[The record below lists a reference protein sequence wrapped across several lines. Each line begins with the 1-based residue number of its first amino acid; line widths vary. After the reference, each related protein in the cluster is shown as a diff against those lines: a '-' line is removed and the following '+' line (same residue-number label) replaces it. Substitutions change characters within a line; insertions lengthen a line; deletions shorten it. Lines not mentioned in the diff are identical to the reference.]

1 MGIGGFLC
9 LKLFYLLFYLYSFV
23 FFHLNHITIIFFSF
37 YFFEIKNNNQN
48 SRRNNK
54 EEKITLGFCVFSCK
68 FCLDLRHFPIR
79 QQSSFY
85 FFFSLCHKLGYLGI
99 FVTWSQL
106 DSSDR
111 CSNVVY
117 SRGEFVCLCFFFMFL
132 FYFKGLNFGFW
143 CCWCV
148 VVLRSHDVEDCLLN
162 LWSSYLNY
170 GDLDKKKKLW

>member
-117 SRGEFVCLCFFFMFL
+117 SRGEFVCLCFFYVFVLFQRFEFWVLVLLMCCCITISWCWRLFVESVEFL
-132 FYFKGLNFGFW
+132 F
-143 CCWCV
+143 
-148 VVLRSHDVEDCLLN
+148 E
-162 LWSSYLNY
+162 LWRFR
-170 GDLDKKKKLW
+170 

>member
-68 FCLDLRHFPIR
+68 FCLDLRHFPIP
-79 QQSSFY
+79 QQST
-85 FFFSLCHKLGYLGI
+85 FFLSVTNWVTSEFSLR
-99 FVTWSQL
+99 
-106 DSSDR
+106 DR
-111 CSNVVY
+111 NLIPRIVVRMLFIQEVSLY
-117 SRGEFVCLCFFFMFL
+117 VLCFFMFL

-143 CCWCV
+143 CCCITI
-148 VVLRSHDVEDCLLN
+148 S
-162 LWSSYLNY
+162 
-170 GDLDKKKKLW
+170 

>member
-85 FFFSLCHKLGYLGI
+85 FFFSLSQIGLPRNFRYVIATWFLGSL
-99 FVTWSQL
+99 FECCLFKRWVWMS
-106 DSSDR
+106 
-111 CSNVVY
+111 CV
-117 SRGEFVCLCFFFMFL
+117 FLCFCFISKVWIL
-132 FYFKGLNFGFW
+132 GFGVVDVLLYYDLMMLKID
-143 CCWCV
+143 CWICG
-148 VVLRSHDVEDCLLN
+148 VLIWIMEI
-162 LWSSYLNY
+162 
-170 GDLDKKKKLW
+170 